1 MGKRDQA
8 RRSTSVCLAIAI
20 AALASSARSA
30 DRIDLNGIWE
40 FRLEEGKSLE
50 ETALPDFKASD
61 RMTVPGCWDATSRYC
76 NKRGTGCY
84 RRSFYVPYDAEDAYV
99 VVDGMGLRARI
110 FVDGRDL
117 GLCRLPWVRFDL
129 KAGPLKAGRHEIVA
143 AVDSVVDNS
152 KVKLFWNFYDF
163 YPYGGFYH
171 GVSLELKR
179 TAGEPRRVV
188 ARTKDYKTGL
198 VELELRYDGD
208 VPRVVQADVA
218 FDAGRPTAVEFH
230 DGRAELVVPSFR
242 LWSPDGPNMHSVSV
256 SAGGATLFA
265 RFGIRQVGTAGG
277 RVTLNGRPVY
287 LKGVN
292 RHEQHWEFGV
302 STPQALMY
310 EDIAN
315 LKDMGGNFVRGA
327 HYPQCEA
334 FLDLC
339 DEMGVLV
346 WEESIGWGNSKAHF
360 EDPEFCDLQEEQTRL
375 MVRNSINHPSVVISG
390 FLNEPASDLECC
402 RSLVNRLVDVIR
414 AEESGHLVT
423 FACNRNSTDICNDKT
438 DIIAYNTYPF
448 WYSYRPKTGTHE
460 EMVRNVHDCHAGVV
474 RYFRTKYAD
483 DRPIIVSETGV
494 KADYGARDRRGR
506 AQYTEDFQEE
516 YTRVTLETVASLPDL
531 AGIAIWQYVDA
542 KTYTRIEG
550 LRDRAYG
557 VNTGGIYDRYRR
569 PKLVVETVGEF
580 FRGKMAE

>member
-1 MGKRDQA
+1 MAMPMFAKVVMA
-8 RRSTSVCLAIAI
+8 MCAVV
-20 AALASSARSA
+20 ASFTATAWAA
-30 DRIDLNGIWE
+30 DRIDLNGTWE

-50 ETALPDFKASD
+50 EIRLLDFVAND

-84 RRSFYVPYDAEDAYV
+84 RRWFDIPYDAEDAYL
-99 VVDGMGLRARI
+99 VVDGMGLRTCAL
-110 FVDGRDL
+110 VDGRDV
-117 GLCRLPWVRFDL
+117 GTCRLPWVRFEFHV
-129 KAGPLKAGRHEIVA
+129 GPLTAGRHEIAV
-143 AVDSVVDNS
+143 AVDSLVDNS
-152 KVKLFWNFYDF
+152 KVKMFWNFYDF
-163 YPYGGFYH
+163 YPYGGLYH

-179 TAGEPRRVV
+179 RACEPRRVAV
-188 ARTKDYKTGL
+188 RTKDYRTGL
-198 VELELRYDGD
+198 VDIELVYDGD
-208 VPRVVQADVA
+208 VPRDVQADVA
-218 FDAGRPTAVEFH
+218 FDAGSQTRVEFR
-230 DGRAELVVPSFR
+230 DGHAQISVPSFR
-242 LWSPDGPNMHSVSV
+242 PWSLDDPHMHEVSVSV
-256 SAGGATLFA
+256 AGAAISA

-277 RVTLNGRPVY
+277 RVTLNGRSVY

-310 EDIAN
+310 EDVAN
-315 LKDMGGNFVRGA
+315 LKDIGGNFIRGA

-346 WEESIGWGNSKAHF
+346 WEESIGWGNSREHF
-360 EDPEFCDLQEEQTRL
+360 EDPEFCKLQEAQARL

-390 FLNEPASDLECC
+390 FLNEPMSNLECC
-402 RSLVNRLVDVIR
+402 RSLVDRLVDIIR
-414 AEESGHLVT
+414 EEDSGHLVT
-423 FACNRNSTDICNDKT
+423 FACSRVGDDICNGKT

-448 WYSYRPKTGTHE
+448 WYSYRPQTGTHE
-460 EMVRNVHDCHAGVV
+460 EMVRNIRECHTNVIS
-474 RYFRTKYAD
+474 YFRAKYGG

-494 KADYGARDRRGR
+494 KADYGARDRCGR
-506 AQYTEDFQEE
+506 AQYTEDFQDE
-516 YTRVTLETVASLPDL
+516 YTRVTLDTVASLSDL

-569 PKLVVETVGEF
+569 PKLVVDTVREF
-580 FRGKMAE
+580 FKVKMK